1 MSEENLN
8 HAKHPA
14 ESFEREDLS
23 PLGVFY
29 FLAGLAIV
37 GITIYFILVG
47 MYRFLDSYDRRHEP
61 PTNPMAVTT
70 GVNPNVMTQPEIQ
83 QQIDKTFPKPVLEYS
98 ERTQFIHELKN
109 QDKALESYDWVDQKA
124 GIVRIPIEQAM
135 DLVAQRGFPVLPEA
149 ARADAAKQGVN
160 AKSGASA
167 SSGKTGGRSPQNEEG
182 GVPVRPDGRDARPS
196 TKRNES
202 EGRKPQ

>member
-8 HAKHPA
+8 HAQRPA
-14 ESFEREDLS
+14 ESFEHEDLS

-47 MYRFLDSYDRRHEP
+47 MYRYLDAYDRNHQP
-61 PTNPMAVTT
+61 PMNPMAVTT
-70 GVNPNVMTQPEIQ
+70 GVNPNVMTQRQIQ

-98 ERTQFIHELKN
+98 ERTQFIQELEN
-109 QDKALESYDWVDQKA
+109 EDKALESYDWVDQNA

-135 DLVAQRGFPVLPEA
+135 DLVAQRGLPVLPEA
-149 ARADAAKQGVN
+149 ARVKAAQQK
-160 AKSGASA
+160 ASTKNGEA
-167 SSGKTGGRSPQNEEG
+167 
-182 GVPVRPDGRDARPS
+182 GVPARPDGQDARPS
-196 TKRNES
+196 IKRNENK
-202 EGRKPQ
+202 GRNPQ

>member
-8 HAKHPA
+8 RAQHPA
-14 ESFEREDLS
+14 ESFEHEDLS

-47 MYRFLDSYDRRHEP
+47 MYRYLDAYDRNHQP
-61 PTNPMAVTT
+61 PMNPMAVTT
-70 GVNPNVMTQPEIQ
+70 GVNPNVMTQRQIR

-98 ERTQFIHELKN
+98 ERTQFIQELAKEDN
-109 QDKALESYDWVDQKA
+109 TLESYDWVDQSS

-135 DLVAQRGFPVLPEA
+135 DLVAQRGLSVLPEA
-149 ARADAAKQGVN
+149 ARANAAQH
-160 AKSGASA
+160 GASTKNGEA
-167 SSGKTGGRSPQNEEG
+167 
-182 GVPVRPDGRDARPS
+182 GVPARPDGRDARS
-196 TKRNES
+196 SIKLNENKGRN
-202 EGRKPQ
+202 P